1 MGVQSVKDKI
11 KWGLTCTVK
20 SGKQTHFW
28 EDVWLGQVP
37 LKLLFPN
44 LYNCCRDKNCLVGDC
59 YDEDE
64 WIQDF
69 KRSFGKEEVDQ
80 WESLIDMLNNF
91 EFQGGIGQIQLD
103 S

>member
-1 MGVQSVKDKI
+1 
-11 KWGLTCTVK
+11 
-20 SGKQTHFW
+20 
-28 EDVWLGQVP
+28 
-37 LKLLFPN
+37 
-44 LYNCCRDKNCLVGDC
+44 VGDC